1 MGRPVFSSVF
11 AEQMDRYLEA
21 KVSAGFKETSFYTF
35 LRSFDSYCAREN
47 ILEKALTKE
56 EVQQQLD
63 EKVQELADYVDET
76 KAMRTFHD
84 RKLSRAVFVGHKS
97 AYFRLI
103 SAHI

>member
-47 ILEKALTKE
+47 ILEKVLTKE
-56 EVQQQLD
+56 EVQQWCRRRDSGRSLPAHW
-63 EKVQELADYVDET
+63 VYPAYLY
-76 KAMRTFHD
+76 H
-84 RKLSRAVFVGHKS
+84 SRS
-97 AYFRLI
+97 
-103 SAHI
+103 